1 MKVYYS
7 CLIDENNNFID
18 ATWNS
23 SLQKFGFPVN
33 LDWDGKQSLKLGVI
47 PCDDIIIIHNSF
59 QEKQEC
65 KHKKI
70 KEIKSEKRK
79 VFNFYKELNKWL
91 NS

>member
-59 QEKQEC
+59 QEKQ
-65 KHKKI
+65 
-70 KEIKSEKRK
+70 
-79 VFNFYKELNKWL
+79 
-91 NS
+91 